1 LKSQLIIDYQRIV
14 ETIDYVI
21 ENFKDNP
28 SLDEIASVINLSPYH
43 FQRLFSRWVGVS
55 PKKFLQHIKINYAK
69 DKLASEK
76 LPLLHVA
83 YDLGLSSVSRLHD
96 LFVKVEGMT
105 PGQFKSRGEGLEI
118 KYSFHDTYFGKLIIG
133 STSIGVCYMGFV
145 KDHALGAEKIKAKFL
160 NATLFEGTDDIQVNA
175 LKIFNKDWTNLE
187 NISLHL
193 CGSPF
198 QLKVW
203 EALLSIPMGSLST
216 YGGIAKNID
225 RPGSF
230 RAVGN
235 AIGDNPVAYLIPCH
249 RVIRSNGQAGGYRW
263 GLNRKRAMI
272 AREALALDNT

>member
-1 LKSQLIIDYQRIV
+1 
-14 ETIDYVI
+14 
-21 ENFKDNP
+21 
-28 SLDEIASVINLSPYH
+28 
-43 FQRLFSRWVGVS
+43 
-55 PKKFLQHIKINYAK
+55 
-69 DKLASEK
+69 
-76 LPLLHVA
+76 
-83 YDLGLSSVSRLHD
+83 
-96 LFVKVEGMT
+96 
-105 PGQFKSRGEGLEI
+105 
-118 KYSFHDTYFGKLIIG
+118 
-133 STSIGVCYMGFV
+133 MGFV
-145 KDHALGAEKIKAKFL
+145 KDRALGVEKIKAKFL
-160 NATLFEGTDDIQVNA
+160 NATFLEGTDDIQVNA
-175 LKIFNKDWTNLE
+175 LKIFNKDWKNLE

>member
-1 LKSQLIIDYQRIV
+1 MKSQLIIDYQRIA

-160 NATLFEGTDDIQVNA
+160 NATFFEGTDDIQVNA
-175 LKIFNKDWTNLE
+175 LKIFNKDWTNLG

>member
-1 LKSQLIIDYQRIV
+1 MKSQLIIDYQRIA

-145 KDHALGAEKIKAKFL
+145 KDRASGAEKIKAKFL
-160 NATLFEGTDDIQVNA
+160 NATFFEGTDDIQVNA
-175 LKIFNKDWTNLE
+175 LKIFNKDWRNLE

>member
-1 LKSQLIIDYQRIV
+1 MKSQLIIDYQRIV

-145 KDHALGAEKIKAKFL
+145 KDRASGAEKIKAKFL
-160 NATLFEGTDDIQVNA
+160 NATFFEGTDDIQVNA

-263 GLNRKRAMI
+263 GLNRKRAII